1 MGKRIISFLLAVLM
15 ASTLLPTQ
23 VWAAELADSGNEAE
37 DEIVLA
43 EEEVIPPEESEP
55 EEQEPQ
61 VDAAPVEQPVGEL
74 AESDVA
80 VTSATTVASGY
91 CGGEGNG
98 RNLTWTLDSDGLL
111 TISGKGAMANY
122 DSESKPAPWCDNDQ
136 VNFQRVVIKTGVTS
150 IGESAFYW
158 CTNLTDVT
166 IPDSVTTV
174 GDYAFYSCS
183 GLTNI
188 TIPNSVISIGSYT
201 FSDCS
206 SLTAIT
212 IPGSV
217 TAIGSGTFYGCTN
230 LISITI
236 PNSVT
241 SIGNRAFKDCT
252 SLTSIT
258 IPSGV
263 TSIGDNAFD
272 ACTSLTS
279 ITIPGSVTAIGK
291 RAFSF
296 CESLTSIDLPSSIT
310 TIENYTFLYCTG
322 LTSITI
328 PSSVTAIGN
337 WAFSGCA
344 SLTDIYYTGSE
355 AEWSAIQIGGN
366 NDSLTTATIHYN
378 YVVPGVDGAAD
389 SDAYIKEHSE
399 FARSLG
405 AFRNLNGFYR
415 TVWYQ
420 EDGKRLWAC
429 YAWDVI
435 GDIGELATLRF
446 NDLTISADYYE
457 MFLSDLIL
465 HMTESELTERWA
477 TKTAAAYNSSYQRAK
492 NGVLTSSINVIKNT
506 PELLKK
512 AENEYGLTWKTTLEA
527 EFYKQFDVK
536 DYKLSGT
543 PKILFETAFHKI
555 LKDDTVYKS
564 IFEGLDNA
572 SAIISDFVNGGN
584 LIYDFVNCYSL
595 AEALSKTNQDMF
607 EILYDVANELD
618 QINPQYGEWFRKPL
632 GEFYRAATND
642 TELLLA
648 LKDAY
653 FKTANYV
660 YDTFLKAAFKE
671 TVYQF
676 VATEI
681 LHMSAAVGSAS
692 IKAVVAAYTATYA
705 ILDLALKNSSKGE
718 KYKYM
723 NYIAPFELALSNTAF
738 SYGNQLLFTEKT
750 YAQARKL
757 DTAYKM
763 LAYTNQ
769 FLYECAYTFDK
780 LTGHKEELN
789 LATTYK
795 HRWENFKCHGSTY
808 RLSGG
813 KNVSMLCPVDVYLY
827 DESNTLVMAV
837 VNEEITVNTDPSIT
851 AIVYDGAKSFAYSND
866 RDYRVEIVARDKGTM
881 DYLVAESDNG
891 TELREIDFYDVPL
904 KNAQKYSGEVPA
916 ALNLPSATYSLTSSD
931 TTISCSYDSQSDKAA
946 ACNANQHTYGVW
958 IEKKAATEQDD
969 GLKERY
975 CSNCGK
981 RECQVIPI
989 IIRGDVNRD
998 STVDVYDLQMLY
1010 ECCCESRQL
1019 SGDTFQ
1025 CADVNQDSKIT
1036 VLDVQMLY
1044 TYLTIGNW
1052 K

>member
-1 MGKRIISFLLAVLM
+1 MGKRIVSLLLALVM
-15 ASTLLPTQ
+15 ITTLLPMQ
-23 VWAAELADSGNEAE
+23 VWAAELADNDNEAE
-37 DEIVLA
+37 DAIVL
-43 EEEVIPPEESEP
+43 EEDAVIPPEENEP

-61 VDAAPVEQPVGEL
+61 VDAAPVEQSAGEL
-74 AESDVA
+74 AESNIA
-80 VTSATTVASGY
+80 VTDTTMVASGY
-91 CGGEGNG
+91 CGGEGDG
-98 RNLTWTLDSDGLL
+98 TNLTWTLDSDGLL
-111 TISGKGAMANY
+111 TISGKGKMPDYGTESYANRFT
-122 DSESKPAPWCDNDQ
+122 PWYQYRSD
-136 VNFQRVVIKTGVTS
+136 IKRIIITEGVTS
-150 IGESAFYW
+150 IGNWSFYKSNAES
-158 CTNLTDVT
+158 V
-166 IPDSVTTV
+166 IVPESVTTI
-174 GDYAFYSCS
+174 GACTFYICTRLSNVTIYGKISTIGHSC
-183 GLTNI
+183 
-188 TIPNSVISIGSYT
+188 

-206 SLTAIT
+206 SLTSFI
-212 IPGSV
+212 IPDGV
-217 TAIGSGTFYGCTN
+217 AKIGEF
-230 LISITI
+230 
-236 PNSVT
+236 
-241 SIGNRAFKDCT
+241 AFSNCRK
-252 SLTSIT
+252 LTSII
-258 IPSGV
+258 IP
-263 TSIGDNAFD
+263 D
-272 ACTSLTS
+272 
-279 ITIPGSVTAIGK
+279 SVTLIDTY
-291 RAFSF
+291 AFH
-296 CESLTSIDLPSSIT
+296 DSSR
-310 TIENYTFLYCTG
+310 L
-322 LTSITI
+322 
-328 PSSVTAIGN
+328 A
-337 WAFSGCA
+337 
-344 SLTDIYYTGSE
+344 DIYYTGSE
-355 AEWSAIQIGGN
+355 TQWNTIKKERYN
-366 NDSLTTATIHYN
+366 EPLTIATIHYN
-378 YVVPGVDGAAD
+378 YAAPVVDDAAD
-389 SDAYIKEHSE
+389 SEAYIKVHSD
-399 FARSLG
+399 FARSDFSV
-405 AFRNLNGFYR
+405 FRNFNGFYR
-415 TVWYQ
+415 TVWSQ
-420 EDGKRLWAC
+420 EEGKRLWAC
-429 YAWDVI
+429 YAWDII

-723 NYIAPFELALSNTAF
+723 NYIAPFELALSNTTF
-738 SYGNQLLFTEKT
+738 SYGKELLFTEKT

-780 LTGHKEELN
+780 LTGHKEELSY
-789 LATTYK
+789 ATMYQHLWK
-795 HRWENFKCHGSTY
+795 NFKCHGSTY
-808 RLSGG
+808 SLSGG
-813 KNVSMLCPVDVYLY
+813 KYVSALCPVDVYLY

-837 VNEEITVNTDPSIT
+837 VNEEVTVNTDPSIT
-851 AIVYDGAKSFAYSND
+851 AIVYDGAKSFAYPND
-866 RDYRVEIVARDKGTM
+866 RDYRVEIIARDAGTM
-881 DYLVAESDNG
+881 DYLVAESDSG

-946 ACNANQHTYGVW
+946 ACNANQHTYGAW
-958 IEKKAATEQDD
+958 IEKKAATEQDE

-1010 ECCCESRQL
+1010 EYCCENRTM

-1025 CADVNQDSKIT
+1025 CADVNQDNKIS

>member
-1 MGKRIISFLLAVLM
+1 MHPAC
-15 ASTLLPTQ
+15 
-23 VWAAELADSGNEAE
+23 
-37 DEIVLA
+37 
-43 EEEVIPPEESEP
+43 
-55 EEQEPQ
+55 
-61 VDAAPVEQPVGEL
+61 
-74 AESDVA
+74 
-80 VTSATTVASGY
+80 SATGSVVCLYYCSVTFIGY
-91 CGGEGNG
+91 SAFSTCVK
-98 RNLTWTLDSDGLL
+98 L
-111 TISGKGAMANY
+111 
-122 DSESKPAPWCDNDQ
+122 
-136 VNFQRVVIKTGVTS
+136 TS
-150 IGESAFYW
+150 I
-158 CTNLTDVT
+158 T
-166 IPDSVTTV
+166 IPDSVT
-174 GDYAFYSCS
+174 
-183 GLTNI
+183 
-188 TIPNSVISIGSYT
+188 SIGDWVFAS
-201 FSDCS
+201 CI
-206 SLTAIT
+206 SLT
-212 IPGSV
+212 
-217 TAIGSGTFYGCTN
+217 
-230 LISITI
+230 SITI

-241 SIGNRAFKDCT
+241 SIGTMAFDGCSSLTSIIIPSSVTSIGDYAFESCT
-252 SLTSIT
+252 SLTSVFIPDSVVT
-258 IPSGV
+258 IGYATFRGCS
-263 TSIGDNAFD
+263 
-272 ACTSLTS
+272 SL
-279 ITIPGSVTAIGK
+279 V
-291 RAFSF
+291 
-296 CESLTSIDLPSSIT
+296 D
-310 TIENYTFLYCTG
+310 
-322 LTSITI
+322 
-328 PSSVTAIGN
+328 V
-337 WAFSGCA
+337 
-344 SLTDIYYTGSE
+344 YYTGSE
-355 AEWSAIQIGGN
+355 AAWNTINIGKEN
-366 NDSLTTATIHYN
+366 VPLTSATIHYN

-405 AFRNLNGFYR
+405 AFRNLNGFYC
-415 TVWYQ
+415 TVWYP

-512 AENEYGLTWKTTLEA
+512 AENEYGLTWKTTLET

-723 NYIAPFELALSNTAF
+723 NYIAPFELALSNTTF
-738 SYGNQLLFTEKT
+738 SYGSELLFTKKT

-795 HRWENFKCHGSTY
+795 NRWDIFKCHGSTY
-808 RLSGG
+808 RLTGG
-813 KNVSMLCPVDVYLY
+813 KYVSVLCPVDVYLY
-827 DESNTLVMAV
+827 DKSNTLVMAV

-851 AIVYDGAKSFAYSND
+851 AIVYDGAKSFAYPND

-881 DYLVAESDNG
+881 DYLVAESDSSA
-891 TELREIDFYDVPL
+891 ELREIDFYNVSL
-904 KNAQKYSGEVPA
+904 KSAQKYSGEVPA
-916 ALNLPSATYSLTSSD
+916 ALNLPSATYSLTSSG
-931 TTISCSYDSQSDKAA
+931 TAIPCSYDSQSDKAT
-946 ACNANQHTYGVW
+946 ACNANQHTYGAW

-975 CSNCGK
+975 CSNCGR

-989 IIRGDVNRD
+989 LIRGDVNRD

-1010 ECCCESRQL
+1010 ECCCENQQL

>member
-1 MGKRIISFLLAVLM
+1 MGKRILSLLLAVLM
-15 ASTLLPTQ
+15 ASTLLPMQ

-37 DEIVLA
+37 DEIVL
-43 EEEVIPPEESEP
+43 EEEAVIPPEESEP

-61 VDAAPVEQPVGEL
+61 EDAAPVEQPVGEL
-74 AESDVA
+74 AESDIA

-98 RNLTWTLDSDGLL
+98 KNLTWMLDSDGLL
-111 TISGKGAMANY
+111 TISGKGKMANY
-122 DSESKPAPWCDNDQ
+122 GGESNYSPWRANDLSGSI
-136 VNFQRVVIKTGVTS
+136 QRATIKAGVTS
-150 IGESAFYW
+150 IGTGTFYW

-166 IPDSVTTV
+166 IPDSVTSI
-174 GDYAFYSCS
+174 GNYAFNFCIS
-183 GLTNI
+183 LTSI
-188 TIPNSVISIGSYT
+188 SIPNSVTSIGYSA
-201 FSDCS
+201 FSSCRK
-206 SLTAIT
+206 LTSIT
-212 IPGSV
+212 IPDSV
-217 TAIGSGTFYGCTN
+217 TSIGDWTFESCIG
-230 LISITI
+230 LAGITI

-241 SIGNRAFKDCT
+241 SIGVMAFDGC
-252 SLTSIT
+252 SGLTSI
-258 IPSGV
+258 I
-263 TSIGDNAFD
+263 
-272 ACTSLTS
+272 
-279 ITIPGSVTAIGK
+279 IPGSVTSIGNYAFESCTSLASVLIPNSVVAIGYA
-291 RAFSF
+291 AFRGCS
-296 CESLTSIDLPSSIT
+296 SLVD
-310 TIENYTFLYCTG
+310 
-322 LTSITI
+322 
-328 PSSVTAIGN
+328 V
-337 WAFSGCA
+337 
-344 SLTDIYYTGSE
+344 YYTGNE
-355 AEWSAIQIGGN
+355 AEWNAINIGKENVPLTSA
-366 NDSLTTATIHYN
+366 AIHYN
-378 YVVPGVDGAAD
+378 YVAPGVDGAAD

-399 FARSLG
+399 FARSDFS
-405 AFRNLNGFYR
+405 AFRNANGFYR
-415 TVWYQ
+415 TVWQ
-420 EDGKRLWAC
+420 WEKGKRQWAC
-429 YAWDVI
+429 YAWNVI
-435 GDIGELATLRF
+435 GDIGEIMTLQF
-446 NDLTISADYYE
+446 DDLTISANYYE
-457 MFLSDLIL
+457 MFLSNLIL
-465 HMTESELTERWA
+465 HMTGKETSERYA
-477 TKTAAAYNSSYQRAK
+477 TMIFEAYNNCYERVTE
-492 NGVLTSSINVIKNT
+492 GVFTSTIDIIENT
-506 PELLKK
+506 PELLEQAQK
-512 AENEYGLTWKTTLEA
+512 EVGLTWKTTLET
-527 EFYKQFDVK
+527 EFYKQFEK
-536 DYKLSGT
+536 KNYELSDT
-543 PKILFETAFHKI
+543 PKKLFDKAFNKI
-555 LKDDTVYKS
+555 LKDDKIYKS

-572 SAIISDFVNGGN
+572 STIISDLVDAGN
-584 LIYDFVNCYSL
+584 LVYDLVTCYSM
-595 AEALSKTNQDMF
+595 AEALSKTNQELF
-607 EILYDVANELD
+607 EILYDTVNELA
-618 QINPQYGEWFRKPL
+618 QINPKYAQWFQEPL
-632 GEFYRAATND
+632 DKFYRAATND
-642 TELLLA
+642 TELLLV

-653 FKTANYV
+653 LKTGNFIYEV
-660 YDTFLKAAFKE
+660 FLRDAFKNV
-671 TVYQF
+671 VYQF

-681 LHMSAAVGSAS
+681 LHMSAAAGAAS
-692 IKAVVAAYTATYA
+692 IAAVVAAYKGTYE
-705 ILDLALKNSSKGE
+705 ILDFILKNSDKSE
-718 KYKYM
+718 QYTYM
-723 NYIAPFELALSNTAF
+723 NYIAPFELALSNTTF

-813 KNVSMLCPVDVYLY
+813 KNVSVLCPVDVYLY

-851 AIVYDGAKSFAYSND
+851 AIVYDGAKSFAYPND

-904 KNAQKYSGEVPA
+904 KNAQQYSGEVPA

-946 ACNANQHTYGVW
+946 ACNANQHTYGAW

-975 CSNCGK
+975 CSNCGR

-1010 ECCCESRQL
+1010 ECCCENRTM
-1019 SGDTFQ
+1019 SGDIFQ
-1025 CADVNQDSKIT
+1025 CADVNQDGKIS

-1044 TYLTIGNW
+1044 TYLTTGNW

>member
-1 MGKRIISFLLAVLM
+1 MGKRIVSLLLALVM
-15 ASTLLPTQ
+15 ITTLLPMQ
-23 VWAAELADSGNEAE
+23 VWAAELADNDNEAE
-37 DEIVLA
+37 DAIVL
-43 EEEVIPPEESEP
+43 EEEAVIPPEENEP

-61 VDAAPVEQPVGEL
+61 VDAAPVEQSAGEL
-74 AESDVA
+74 AESNIA
-80 VTSATTVASGY
+80 VTDTTMVASGY
-91 CGGEGNG
+91 CGGEGDG
-98 RNLTWTLDSDGLL
+98 TNLTWTLDSDGLL
-111 TISGKGAMANY
+111 TISGKGKMPDYGTESYANRFT
-122 DSESKPAPWCDNDQ
+122 PWYQYRSD
-136 VNFQRVVIKTGVTS
+136 IKRIIITEGVTS
-150 IGESAFYW
+150 IGNWSFYKSNAES
-158 CTNLTDVT
+158 V
-166 IPDSVTTV
+166 IVPESVTTI
-174 GDYAFYSCS
+174 GACTFYICTRLSNVTIYGKISTIGHSC
-183 GLTNI
+183 
-188 TIPNSVISIGSYT
+188 

-206 SLTAIT
+206 SLTSFI
-212 IPGSV
+212 IPDGV
-217 TAIGSGTFYGCTN
+217 AKIGEF
-230 LISITI
+230 
-236 PNSVT
+236 
-241 SIGNRAFKDCT
+241 AFSNCRK
-252 SLTSIT
+252 LTSII
-258 IPSGV
+258 IP
-263 TSIGDNAFD
+263 D
-272 ACTSLTS
+272 
-279 ITIPGSVTAIGK
+279 SVTLIDTY
-291 RAFSF
+291 AFH
-296 CESLTSIDLPSSIT
+296 DSSR
-310 TIENYTFLYCTG
+310 L
-322 LTSITI
+322 
-328 PSSVTAIGN
+328 A
-337 WAFSGCA
+337 
-344 SLTDIYYTGSE
+344 DIYYTGSE
-355 AEWSAIQIGGN
+355 TQWNTIKKERYN
-366 NDSLTTATIHYN
+366 EPLTIATIHYN
-378 YVVPGVDGAAD
+378 YAAPVVDDAAD
-389 SDAYIKEHSE
+389 SEAYIKVHSD
-399 FARSLG
+399 FARSDFS
-405 AFRNLNGFYR
+405 AFRNFNGFYR
-415 TVWYQ
+415 TVWSQ
-420 EDGKRLWAC
+420 EEGKRLWAC
-429 YAWDVI
+429 YTWDVI
-435 GDIGELATLRF
+435 GDIGEIMTLRF

-465 HMTESELTERWA
+465 HMAENELAERWA

-512 AENEYGLTWKTTLEA
+512 AENEYGLTWKTTLET

-536 DYKLSGT
+536 EYKLSGT

-723 NYIAPFELALSNTAF
+723 NYIAPFELALSNTTF
-738 SYGNQLLFTEKT
+738 SYGKELLFTEKT

-780 LTGHKEELN
+780 LTGHKEELSY
-789 LATTYK
+789 ATMYQHLWK
-795 HRWENFKCHGSTY
+795 NFKCHGSTY
-808 RLSGG
+808 SLSGG
-813 KNVSMLCPVDVYLY
+813 KYVSALCPVDVYLY

-837 VNEEITVNTDPSIT
+837 VNEEVTVNTDPSIT
-851 AIVYDGAKSFAYSND
+851 AIVYDGAKSFAYPND
-866 RDYRVEIVARDKGTM
+866 RDYRVEIIARDAGTM
-881 DYLVAESDNG
+881 DYLVAESDSG

-946 ACNANQHTYGVW
+946 ACNANQHTYGAW
-958 IEKKAATEQDD
+958 IEKKAATEQDE

-1010 ECCCESRQL
+1010 EYCCENRTM

-1025 CADVNQDSKIT
+1025 CADVNQDNKIS

>member
-1 MGKRIISFLLAVLM
+1 MGKRIISFFLALLM
-15 ASTLLPTQ
+15 ASTLLPMQ

-37 DEIVLA
+37 DAIVL
-43 EEEVIPPEESEP
+43 EEKAVIPLEESEP
-55 EEQEPQ
+55 EEQALQEDTAPAEPP
-61 VDAAPVEQPVGEL
+61 ASEL
-74 AESDVA
+74 AESDIA
-80 VTSATTVASGY
+80 VTSATIVASGY

-98 RNLTWTLDSDGLL
+98 RNLTWTLDSNGLL
-111 TISGKGAMANY
+111 TISGKGAMEDWFYVKDHPWYEKRSEVQAVIIHGAVTSIGDKAFYYCSNMINITIPDSVTSIGSEALRGCSSLTSISIPNKMTSIEFMTFY
-122 DSESKPAPWCDNDQ
+122 DCGNLTSISIP
-136 VNFQRVVIKTGVTS
+136 VGVTS
-150 IGESAFYW
+150 IGANAFGQCSRLTNISIPDSVTSIDGSAFSGCRSLISITIPDSVTSIGGW
-158 CTNLTDVT
+158 TFFKCTGLTNIT
-166 IPDSVTTV
+166 IPDSVTTIEYNTFD
-174 GDYAFYSCS
+174 GCS
-183 GLTNI
+183 NLT
-188 TIPNSVISIGSYT
+188 SISIPRGITSIG
-201 FSDCS
+201 FRAFRDCS
-206 SLTAIT
+206 SLTD
-212 IPGSV
+212 V
-217 TAIGSGTFYGCTN
+217 
-230 LISITI
+230 
-236 PNSVT
+236 
-241 SIGNRAFKDCT
+241 
-252 SLTSIT
+252 
-258 IPSGV
+258 
-263 TSIGDNAFD
+263 
-272 ACTSLTS
+272 
-279 ITIPGSVTAIGK
+279 
-291 RAFSF
+291 
-296 CESLTSIDLPSSIT
+296 
-310 TIENYTFLYCTG
+310 
-322 LTSITI
+322 
-328 PSSVTAIGN
+328 
-337 WAFSGCA
+337 
-344 SLTDIYYTGSE
+344 YYTGNE
-355 AEWSAIQIGGN
+355 AEWNAINIGN
-366 NDSLTTATIHYN
+366 ENAPLTSATIHYN
-378 YVVPGVDGAAD
+378 YVVPGVDDAAD

-399 FARSLG
+399 FARNLV

-429 YAWDVI
+429 YAWDII

-512 AENEYGLTWKTTLEA
+512 AENEYGLTWKTTLET

-660 YDTFLKAAFKE
+660 YETFLKAAFKE

-813 KNVSMLCPVDVYLY
+813 KNVSVLCPVDVYLY

-851 AIVYDGAKSFAYSND
+851 AIVYDGAKSFAYPND

-881 DYLVAESDNG
+881 DYLVAESDND

-904 KNAQKYSGEVPA
+904 KNAQQYSGEVPA
-916 ALNLPSATYSLTSSD
+916 ALNLPSTTYSLTSSG

-946 ACNANQHTYGVW
+946 ACNANQHTYGAW
-958 IEKKAATEQDD
+958 IEKKAATEQDE

-975 CSNCGK
+975 CVNCGK

-998 STVDVYDLQMLY
+998 STVDIYDLQMLY
-1010 ECCCESRQL
+1010 EYCCENRTM

-1044 TYLTIGNW
+1044 TYLTTGSW

>member
-1 MGKRIISFLLAVLM
+1 MGKRIVSLLLVLVM
-15 ASTLLPTQ
+15 ITTLLPMQ
-23 VWAAELADSGNEAE
+23 VWAAELADNDNEAE
-37 DEIVLA
+37 DAIVL
-43 EEEVIPPEESEP
+43 EEEAVIPLEENEP

-61 VDAAPVEQPVGEL
+61 VDAAPVEQSAGEL
-74 AESDVA
+74 AESNIA
-80 VTSATTVASGY
+80 VTDTTMVASGY
-91 CGGEGNG
+91 CGGEGDG
-98 RNLTWTLDSDGLL
+98 TNLTWTLDSDGLL
-111 TISGKGAMANY
+111 TISGKGKMPDYGTESYANRFT
-122 DSESKPAPWCDNDQ
+122 PWYQYRSD
-136 VNFQRVVIKTGVTS
+136 IKRIIITEGVTS
-150 IGESAFYW
+150 IGNWSFYKSNAES
-158 CTNLTDVT
+158 V
-166 IPDSVTTV
+166 IVPESVTTI
-174 GDYAFYSCS
+174 GACTFYICTRLSNVTIYGKISTIGHSC
-183 GLTNI
+183 
-188 TIPNSVISIGSYT
+188 

-206 SLTAIT
+206 SLTSFI
-212 IPGSV
+212 IPDGV
-217 TAIGSGTFYGCTN
+217 AKIGEF
-230 LISITI
+230 
-236 PNSVT
+236 
-241 SIGNRAFKDCT
+241 AFSNCRK
-252 SLTSIT
+252 LTSII
-258 IPSGV
+258 IP
-263 TSIGDNAFD
+263 D
-272 ACTSLTS
+272 
-279 ITIPGSVTAIGK
+279 SVTLIDTY
-291 RAFSF
+291 AFH
-296 CESLTSIDLPSSIT
+296 DSSR
-310 TIENYTFLYCTG
+310 L
-322 LTSITI
+322 
-328 PSSVTAIGN
+328 A
-337 WAFSGCA
+337 
-344 SLTDIYYTGSE
+344 DIYYTGSE
-355 AEWSAIQIGGN
+355 TQWNTIKKERYN
-366 NDSLTTATIHYN
+366 EPLTIATIHYN
-378 YVVPGVDGAAD
+378 YAAPVVDDAAD
-389 SDAYIKEHSE
+389 SEAYIKVHSD
-399 FARSLG
+399 FARSDFSV
-405 AFRNLNGFYR
+405 FRNFNGFYR
-415 TVWYQ
+415 TVWSQ
-420 EDGKRLWAC
+420 EEGKRLWAC
-429 YAWDVI
+429 YAWDII

-723 NYIAPFELALSNTAF
+723 NYIAPFELALSNTTF
-738 SYGNQLLFTEKT
+738 SYGKELLFTEKT

-780 LTGHKEELN
+780 LTGHKEELSY
-789 LATTYK
+789 ATMYQHLWK
-795 HRWENFKCHGSTY
+795 NFKCHGSTY
-808 RLSGG
+808 SLSGG
-813 KNVSMLCPVDVYLY
+813 KYVSALCPVDVYLY

-837 VNEEITVNTDPSIT
+837 VNEEVTVNTDPSIT
-851 AIVYDGAKSFAYSND
+851 AIVYDGAKSFAYPND
-866 RDYRVEIVARDKGTM
+866 RDYRVEIIARDAGTM
-881 DYLVAESDNG
+881 DYLVAESDSG

-946 ACNANQHTYGVW
+946 ACNANQHTYGAW
-958 IEKKAATEQDD
+958 IEKKAATEQDE

-1010 ECCCESRQL
+1010 EYCCENRTM

-1025 CADVNQDSKIT
+1025 CADVNQDNKIS

>member
-1 MGKRIISFLLAVLM
+1 MGKRIVSLLLALVM
-15 ASTLLPTQ
+15 ITTLLPMQ
-23 VWAAELADSGNEAE
+23 VWAAELADNDNEAE
-37 DEIVLA
+37 DAIVL
-43 EEEVIPPEESEP
+43 EEEAVIPLEENEP

-61 VDAAPVEQPVGEL
+61 VDAAPVEQSAGEL
-74 AESDVA
+74 AESNIA
-80 VTSATTVASGY
+80 VTDTTMVASGY
-91 CGGEGNG
+91 CGGEGDG
-98 RNLTWTLDSDGLL
+98 TNLTWTLDSDGLL
-111 TISGKGAMANY
+111 TISGKGKMPDYGTESYANRFT
-122 DSESKPAPWCDNDQ
+122 PWYQYRSD
-136 VNFQRVVIKTGVTS
+136 IKRIIITEGVTS
-150 IGESAFYW
+150 IGNWSFYKSNAES
-158 CTNLTDVT
+158 V
-166 IPDSVTTV
+166 IVPESVTTI
-174 GDYAFYSCS
+174 GACTFYICTRLSNVTIYGKISTIGHSC
-183 GLTNI
+183 
-188 TIPNSVISIGSYT
+188 

-206 SLTAIT
+206 SLTSFI
-212 IPGSV
+212 IPDGV
-217 TAIGSGTFYGCTN
+217 AKIGEF
-230 LISITI
+230 
-236 PNSVT
+236 
-241 SIGNRAFKDCT
+241 AFSNCRK
-252 SLTSIT
+252 LTSII
-258 IPSGV
+258 IP
-263 TSIGDNAFD
+263 D
-272 ACTSLTS
+272 
-279 ITIPGSVTAIGK
+279 SVTLIDTY
-291 RAFSF
+291 AFH
-296 CESLTSIDLPSSIT
+296 DSSR
-310 TIENYTFLYCTG
+310 L
-322 LTSITI
+322 
-328 PSSVTAIGN
+328 A
-337 WAFSGCA
+337 
-344 SLTDIYYTGSE
+344 DIYYTGSE
-355 AEWSAIQIGGN
+355 TQWNTIKKERYN
-366 NDSLTTATIHYN
+366 EPLTIATIHYN
-378 YVVPGVDGAAD
+378 YAAPVVDDAAD
-389 SDAYIKEHSE
+389 SEAYIKVHSD
-399 FARSLG
+399 FARSDFSV
-405 AFRNLNGFYR
+405 FRNFNGFYR
-415 TVWYQ
+415 TVWSQ
-420 EDGKRLWAC
+420 EEGKRLWAC
-429 YAWDVI
+429 YAWDII

-723 NYIAPFELALSNTAF
+723 NYIAPFELALSNTTF
-738 SYGNQLLFTEKT
+738 SYGKELLFTEKT

-780 LTGHKEELN
+780 LTGHKEELSY
-789 LATTYK
+789 ATMYQHLWK
-795 HRWENFKCHGSTY
+795 NFKCHGSTY
-808 RLSGG
+808 SLSGG
-813 KNVSMLCPVDVYLY
+813 KYVSALCPVDVYLY

-837 VNEEITVNTDPSIT
+837 VNEEVTVNTDPSIT
-851 AIVYDGAKSFAYSND
+851 AIVYDGAKSFAYPND
-866 RDYRVEIVARDKGTM
+866 RDYRVEIIARDAGTM
-881 DYLVAESDNG
+881 DYLVAESDSG

-946 ACNANQHTYGVW
+946 ACNANQHTYGAW
-958 IEKKAATEQDD
+958 IEKKAATEQDE

-1010 ECCCESRQL
+1010 EYCCENRTM

-1025 CADVNQDSKIT
+1025 CADVNQDNKIS

>member
-15 ASTLLPTQ
+15 ASTLLPMQ

-37 DEIVLA
+37 DKIVL
-43 EEEVIPPEESEP
+43 EEEAVIPPEENEP
-55 EEQEPQ
+55 KEQEPQ
-61 VDAAPVEQPVGEL
+61 EDTAPEEQPVGEL
-74 AESDVA
+74 AESDIA
-80 VTSATTVASGY
+80 TTSATTVASGY
-91 CGGEGNG
+91 CGGEGDG
-98 RNLTWTLDSDGLL
+98 RNLTWTLDSNGLL
-111 TISGKGAMANY
+111 TISGEGKMPDYGTESYANRFT
-122 DSESKPAPWCDNDQ
+122 PWYQYRTD
-136 VNFQRVVIKTGVTS
+136 IKRIIITEGVTS
-150 IGESAFYW
+150 VGNWSFYQSNVESVIVPESV
-158 CTNLTDVT
+158 VT
-166 IPDSVTTV
+166 IGACTFYTCTRLSNVTIYGKISTI
-174 GDYAFYSCS
+174 GQSC
-183 GLTNI
+183 
-188 TIPNSVISIGSYT
+188 

-206 SLTAIT
+206 SLTSII
-212 IPGSV
+212 IPDSV
-217 TAIGSGTFYGCTN
+217 TLIDTYAFYG
-230 LISITI
+230 
-236 PNSVT
+236 
-241 SIGNRAFKDCT
+241 
-252 SLTSIT
+252 
-258 IPSGV
+258 
-263 TSIGDNAFD
+263 
-272 ACTSLTS
+272 
-279 ITIPGSVTAIGK
+279 
-291 RAFSF
+291 
-296 CESLTSIDLPSSIT
+296 SSR
-310 TIENYTFLYCTG
+310 L
-322 LTSITI
+322 
-328 PSSVTAIGN
+328 A
-337 WAFSGCA
+337 
-344 SLTDIYYTGSE
+344 DIYYTGSE
-355 AEWSAIQIGGN
+355 TQWSTIKIERYNAP
-366 NDSLTTATIHYN
+366 LTSATIHYN
-378 YVVPGVDGAAD
+378 YVAPVVDDAAD

-399 FARSLG
+399 FARNLV

-429 YAWDVI
+429 YAWDII

-477 TKTAAAYNSSYQRAK
+477 TKTAAAYNSSYQRTK

-512 AENEYGLTWKTTLEA
+512 AENEYGLTWKTTLET
-527 EFYKQFDVK
+527 EFYKQFNVK
-536 DYKLSGT
+536 EYKLSGT

-660 YDTFLKAAFKE
+660 YETFLKAAFKE

-813 KNVSMLCPVDVYLY
+813 KNVSVLCPVDVYLY

-851 AIVYDGAKSFAYSND
+851 AIVYDGAKSFAYPND

-881 DYLVAESDNG
+881 DYLVAESDSG
-891 TELREIDFYDVPL
+891 AELREIDFYDVPL

-946 ACNANQHTYGVW
+946 ACNANQHTYGAW

-975 CSNCGK
+975 CGNCGK

-989 IIRGDVNRD
+989 LIRGDMNRD

-1010 ECCCESRQL
+1010 ECCCENRTM
-1019 SGDTFQ
+1019 SGDIFQ
-1025 CADVNQDSKIT
+1025 CADVNQDGNIS

-1044 TYLTIGNW
+1044 TYLTTGSW